1 MPIFNIHR
9 RFFEMKDVF
18 ISDSIVYVGVDD
30 KNIDLFESQYVVPN
44 GVSYN
49 SYVILDDKITIMD
62 TVDRR
67 GTEGWLANLK
77 ETLGDKKPYY
87 VVVSHL
93 EPDHAG
99 NLKTLLDLYPDI
111 KVIGNPK
118 TFTMIAQFF
127 DVDLSDDRKVVVSEG
142 DTVNLGTH
150 TLQFF
155 MAPLVHWP
163 EVMVAYEQSEKILFS
178 ADGFG
183 KFGALDADEPWED
196 EARRYFI
203 NIVGKYGVQV
213 QNLLKKAATL
223 DIQMICPLHGPI
235 LKENLGY
242 YIGKYL
248 TWSSYEPEEKGV
260 VIACASIHGNTMIAA
275 KKLAEIL
282 EAKGAPKVA
291 ISDLSRDDMA
301 ECIEDAFRYD
311 RLVLAAPTYDGGV
324 MPVMADFINHLKM
337 KAYQKRKVAF
347 IENGSWA
354 PMAAKL
360 MKEQMSA
367 MKDIEIVDEHVTIRS
382 AFKQSDVAALE
393 ALAGKLL

>member
-1 MPIFNIHR
+1 
-9 RFFEMKDVF
+9 MKDVV
-18 ISDSIVYVGVDD
+18 ISDSIIYTGVDD

-49 SYVILDDKITIMD
+49 SYVILDDRITIMD

-77 ETLGDKKPYY
+77 ATLGDKKPYY

-127 DVDLSDDRKVVVSEG
+127 DVDLSDDRKVVVGEG

-163 EVMVAYEQSEKILFS
+163 EVMVAYEQTEKILFS

-196 EARRYFI
+196 EARRYFV

-235 LKENLGY
+235 LKEDLGY

-260 VIACASIHGNTMIAA
+260 VIACASIHGNTMTAA

-282 EAKGAPKVA
+282 KEKGEKNVVLY
-291 ISDLSRDDMA
+291 DLARDDMPSA
-301 ECIEDAFRYD
+301 IADAYRYD
-311 RLVLAAPTYDGGV
+311 RLVVAAASYDGGIFPC
-324 MPVMADFINHLKM
+324 METFLRKLKA
-337 KAYQKRKVAF
+337 KNFQKRKVGY
-347 IENGSWA
+347 IQNGTWA
-354 PMAAKL
+354 PCTAKQMQAIMGE
-360 MKEQMSA
+360 MKNITNVEPVVTIKSA
-367 MKDIEIVDEHVTIRS
+367 MKAT
-382 AFKQSDVAALE
+382 DVASLE
-393 ALAGKLL
+393 ALADALMA

>member
-1 MPIFNIHR
+1 
-9 RFFEMKDVF
+9 MKDVF

-223 DIQMICPLHGPI
+223 DIQMICPLH
-235 LKENLGY
+235 
-242 YIGKYL
+242 
-248 TWSSYEPEEKGV
+248 SSDPERKPWLL
-260 VIACASIHGNTMIAA
+260 HRQ
-275 KKLAEIL
+275 
-282 EAKGAPKVA
+282 
-291 ISDLSRDDMA
+291 ISDLEQLRTGRKGRCDRMCFHSRK
-301 ECIEDAFRYD
+301 YHD
-311 RLVLAAPTYDGGV
+311 RCKETGGD
-324 MPVMADFINHLKM
+324 PES
-337 KAYQKRKVAF
+337 KRREKC
-347 IENGSWA
+347 GS
-354 PMAAKL
+354 L
-360 MKEQMSA
+360 
-367 MKDIEIVDEHVTIRS
+367 
-382 AFKQSDVAALE
+382 
-393 ALAGKLL
+393 

>member
-1 MPIFNIHR
+1 
-9 RFFEMKDVF
+9 MKDVV
-18 ISDSIVYVGVDD
+18 ISDSIIYTGVDD

-49 SYVILDDKITIMD
+49 SYVILDDRITIMD

-77 ETLGDKKPYY
+77 ATLGDKKPYY

-99 NLKTLLDLYPDI
+99 NLKTLLNLYPDI

-127 DVDLSDDRKVVVSEG
+127 DVDLSDDRKVVVGEG

-163 EVMVAYEQSEKILFS
+163 EVMVAYEQTEKILFS

-235 LKENLGY
+235 LKEDLGY

-260 VIACASIHGNTMIAA
+260 VIACASIHGNTMTAA

-282 EAKGAPKVA
+282 KEKGEKNVVLY
-291 ISDLSRDDMA
+291 DLARDDMPSA
-301 ECIEDAFRYD
+301 IADAYRYD
-311 RLVLAAPTYDGGV
+311 RLVVAAASYDGGIFPC
-324 MPVMADFINHLKM
+324 METFLRKLKA
-337 KAYQKRKVAF
+337 KNFQKRKVGY
-347 IENGSWA
+347 IQNGTWA
-354 PMAAKL
+354 PCTAKQMQAIMGE
-360 MKEQMSA
+360 MKNITNVEPVVTIKSA
-367 MKDIEIVDEHVTIRS
+367 MKAT
-382 AFKQSDVAALE
+382 DVASLE
-393 ALAGKLL
+393 ALADALMA

>member
-1 MPIFNIHR
+1 
-9 RFFEMKDVF
+9 MKDVF

-127 DVDLSDDRKVVVSEG
+127 DVDLSDDRKVVVGEG

-150 TLQFF
+150 TLQF
-155 MAPLVHWP
+155 LSLIHI
-163 EVMVAYEQSEKILFS
+163 SE
-178 ADGFG
+178 
-183 KFGALDADEPWED
+183 
-196 EARRYFI
+196 
-203 NIVGKYGVQV
+203 
-213 QNLLKKAATL
+213 
-223 DIQMICPLHGPI
+223 
-235 LKENLGY
+235 
-242 YIGKYL
+242 
-248 TWSSYEPEEKGV
+248 
-260 VIACASIHGNTMIAA
+260 
-275 KKLAEIL
+275 
-282 EAKGAPKVA
+282 
-291 ISDLSRDDMA
+291 
-301 ECIEDAFRYD
+301 
-311 RLVLAAPTYDGGV
+311 PTR
-324 MPVMADFINHLKM
+324 H
-337 KAYQKRKVAF
+337 
-347 IENGSWA
+347 
-354 PMAAKL
+354 
-360 MKEQMSA
+360 
-367 MKDIEIVDEHVTIRS
+367 
-382 AFKQSDVAALE
+382 
-393 ALAGKLL
+393 

>member
-1 MPIFNIHR
+1 
-9 RFFEMKDVF
+9 MKDVF

-118 TFTMIAQFF
+118 TFTMISQFF
-127 DVDLSDDRKVVVSEG
+127 DVDLSDDRKVVVGEG

-183 KFGALDADEPWED
+183 KFGALDADEH
-196 EARRYFI
+196 
-203 NIVGKYGVQV
+203 GKTKQD
-213 QNLLKKAATL
+213 A
-223 DIQMICPLHGPI
+223 I
-235 LKENLGY
+235 LSTSL
-242 YIGKYL
+242 
-248 TWSSYEPEEKGV
+248 
-260 VIACASIHGNTMIAA
+260 ANTAY
-275 KKLAEIL
+275 
-282 EAKGAPKVA
+282 
-291 ISDLSRDDMA
+291 R
-301 ECIEDAFRYD
+301 FRI
-311 RLVLAAPTYDGGV
+311 
-324 MPVMADFINHLKM
+324 F
-337 KAYQKRKVAF
+337 
-347 IENGSWA
+347 
-354 PMAAKL
+354 
-360 MKEQMSA
+360 
-367 MKDIEIVDEHVTIRS
+367 
-382 AFKQSDVAALE
+382 
-393 ALAGKLL
+393 

>member
-1 MPIFNIHR
+1 
-9 RFFEMKDVF
+9 MKDVV
-18 ISDSIVYVGVDD
+18 ISDSIIYTGVDD

-44 GVSYN
+44 AVSYN
-49 SYVILDDKITIMD
+49 SYVILDDRITIMD

-77 ETLGDKKPYY
+77 ATLGDKKPYY

-99 NLKTLLDLYPDI
+99 NLKTLLNLYPDI

-127 DVDLSDDRKVVVSEG
+127 DVDLSDDRKVVVGEG

-163 EVMVAYEQSEKILFS
+163 EVMVAYEQTEKILFS

-235 LKENLGY
+235 LKEDLGY

-260 VIACASIHGNTMIAA
+260 VIACASIHGNTMTAA

-282 EAKGAPKVA
+282 KEKGEKNVVLY
-291 ISDLSRDDMA
+291 DLARDDMPSA
-301 ECIEDAFRYD
+301 IADAYRYD
-311 RLVLAAPTYDGGV
+311 RLVVAAASYDGGIFPC
-324 MPVMADFINHLKM
+324 METFLRKLKA
-337 KAYQKRKVAF
+337 KNFQKRKVGY
-347 IENGSWA
+347 IQNGTWA
-354 PMAAKL
+354 PCTAKQMQAIMGE
-360 MKEQMSA
+360 MKNITNVEPVVTIKSA
-367 MKDIEIVDEHVTIRS
+367 MKAT
-382 AFKQSDVAALE
+382 DVASLE
-393 ALAGKLL
+393 ALADALMA

>member
-1 MPIFNIHR
+1 
-9 RFFEMKDVF
+9 MKDVF

-127 DVDLSDDRKVVVSEG
+127 DVDLSDDRKVVVGEG

-163 EVMVAYEQSEKILFS
+163 EVMVANEQSEKILFS

-282 EAKGAPKVA
+282 KAKGEKNVVLY
-291 ISDLSRDDMA
+291 DLARDDMPSA
-301 ECIEDAFRYD
+301 IADAYRYD
-311 RLVLAAPTYDGGV
+311 RLVVAAASYDGGIFPC
-324 MPVMADFINHLKM
+324 METFLRKLKA
-337 KAYQKRKVAF
+337 KNFQKRTVGY
-347 IENGSWA
+347 IQNGTWA
-354 PMAAKL
+354 PCTAK
-360 MKEQMSA
+360 QMQAIMGELKNITNAEPVVTIKSA
-367 MKDIEIVDEHVTIRS
+367 MKE
-382 AFKQSDVAALE
+382 ADVAQLE
-393 ALAGKLL
+393 ALADALMA

>member
-1 MPIFNIHR
+1 
-9 RFFEMKDVF
+9 MKDVF

-77 ETLGDKKPYY
+77 KTLGDKKPYY

-127 DVDLSDDRKVVVSEG
+127 DVDLSDDRKVVVGEG

-163 EVMVAYEQSEKILFS
+163 EVMVSYESKEKILFS

-183 KFGALDADEPWED
+183 KFGALSAEEEWTD

-213 QNLLKKAATL
+213 QTLLKKAAAL
-223 DIQMICPLHGPI
+223 DIQTICPLHGPV
-235 LKENLGY
+235 LKET
-242 YIGKYL
+242 IGHVLEKYQI
-248 TWSSYEPEEKGV
+248 WSSYGV
-260 VIACASIHGNTMIAA
+260 ESEGVFIAYASLHGNTEDAA
-275 KKLAEIL
+275 KKCKEIL
-282 EAKGAPKVA
+282 EKKGCPKVA
-291 ISDLSRDDMA
+291 IADLARGDMA
-301 ECIEDAFRYD
+301 EALEDAFRYGKI
-311 RLVLAAPTYDGGV
+311 VLAAPSYDAGV
-324 MPVMADFINHLKM
+324 MPVMADFLHHLQSKN
-337 KAYQKRKVAF
+337 YQKRTVAL

-354 PMAAKL
+354 PSAARTMKGML
-360 MKEQMSA
+360 DAMKEITVVEPVVTVRGALKES
-367 MKDIEIVDEHVTIRS
+367 DIPS
-382 AFKQSDVAALE
+382 LE
-393 ALAGKLL
+393 

>member
-1 MPIFNIHR
+1 
-9 RFFEMKDVF
+9 MKITDT
-18 ISDSIVYVGVDD
+18 IRYAGVNDHQV
-30 KNIDLFESQYVVPN
+30 DLFEGQYKVPN
-44 GVSYN
+44 GMSYN
-49 SYVILDDKITIMD
+49 SYVILDDRITIMD

-77 ETLGDKKPYY
+77 ATLGDKKPYY

-127 DVDLSDDRKVVVSEG
+127 DVDLSDDRKVVVGEG

-163 EVMVAYEQSEKILFS
+163 EVMVAYEQTEKILFS

-235 LKENLGY
+235 LKEDLGY

-260 VIACASIHGNTMIAA
+260 VIACASIHGNTMTAA

-282 EAKGAPKVA
+282 KEKGEKNVVLY
-291 ISDLSRDDMA
+291 DLARDDMPSA
-301 ECIEDAFRYD
+301 IADAYRYD
-311 RLVLAAPTYDGGV
+311 RLVVAAASYDGGIFPC
-324 MPVMADFINHLKM
+324 METFLRKLKA
-337 KAYQKRKVAF
+337 KNFQKRKVGY
-347 IENGSWA
+347 IQNGTWA
-354 PMAAKL
+354 PCTAKQMQAIMGE
-360 MKEQMSA
+360 MKNITNVEPVVTIKSA
-367 MKDIEIVDEHVTIRS
+367 MKAT
-382 AFKQSDVAALE
+382 DVASLE
-393 ALAGKLL
+393 ALADALMA

>member
-1 MPIFNIHR
+1 
-9 RFFEMKDVF
+9 MKDVV
-18 ISDSIVYVGVDD
+18 ISDSIIYTGVDD

-49 SYVILDDKITIMD
+49 SYVILDDRITIMD

-77 ETLGDKKPYY
+77 ATLGDKKPYY

-127 DVDLSDDRKVVVSEG
+127 DVDLSDDRKVVVGEG

-163 EVMVAYEQSEKILFS
+163 EVMVAYEQTEKILFS

-235 LKENLGY
+235 LKEDLGY

-260 VIACASIHGNTMIAA
+260 VIACASIHGNTMTAA

-282 EAKGAPKVA
+282 KEKGEKNVVLY
-291 ISDLSRDDMA
+291 DLARDDMPSA
-301 ECIEDAFRYD
+301 IADAYRYD
-311 RLVLAAPTYDGGV
+311 RLVVAAASYDGAIFPC
-324 MPVMADFINHLKM
+324 METFLRKLKA
-337 KAYQKRKVAF
+337 KNFQKRKVGY
-347 IENGSWA
+347 IQNGTWA
-354 PMAAKL
+354 PCTAKQMQAIMGE
-360 MKEQMSA
+360 MKNITNVEPVVTIKSA
-367 MKDIEIVDEHVTIRS
+367 MKAT
-382 AFKQSDVAALE
+382 DVASLE
-393 ALAGKLL
+393 ALADALMA

>member
-1 MPIFNIHR
+1 MIRIL
-9 RFFEMKDVF
+9 
-18 ISDSIVYVGVDD
+18 I
-30 KNIDLFESQYVVPN
+30 FESQYVVPN

-77 ETLGDKKPYY
+77 KTLGDKKPYY

-127 DVDLSDDRKVVVSEG
+127 DVDLSDDRKVVVGEG

-183 KFGALDADEPWED
+183 KFGALDADEPWEN

-223 DIQMICPLHGPI
+223 DIQMICPLHSFNPERKPWLLHRQISNLERLRTGRKGRCDRMCFHSRKYHDRC
-235 LKENLGY
+235 KETG
-242 YIGKYL
+242 GD
-248 TWSSYEPEEKGV
+248 PESKRREK
-260 VIACASIHGNTMIAA
+260 C
-275 KKLAEIL
+275 
-282 EAKGAPKVA
+282 
-291 ISDLSRDDMA
+291 
-301 ECIEDAFRYD
+301 
-311 RLVLAAPTYDGGV
+311 
-324 MPVMADFINHLKM
+324 
-337 KAYQKRKVAF
+337 
-347 IENGSWA
+347 GS
-354 PMAAKL
+354 L
-360 MKEQMSA
+360 
-367 MKDIEIVDEHVTIRS
+367 
-382 AFKQSDVAALE
+382 
-393 ALAGKLL
+393 

>member
-1 MPIFNIHR
+1 
-9 RFFEMKDVF
+9 MKDVF

-127 DVDLSDDRKVVVSEG
+127 DVDLSDDRKVVIGEG

-203 NIVGKYGVQV
+203 NIVGKYGG
-213 QNLLKKAATL
+213 A
-223 DIQMICPLHGPI
+223 
-235 LKENLGY
+235 
-242 YIGKYL
+242 GKG
-248 TWSSYEPEEKGV
+248 SGSGR
-260 VIACASIHGNTMIAA
+260 GR
-275 KKLAEIL
+275 
-282 EAKGAPKVA
+282 
-291 ISDLSRDDMA
+291 LSWQRS
-301 ECIEDAFRYD
+301 R
-311 RLVLAAPTYDGGV
+311 VW
-324 MPVMADFINHLKM
+324 NQH
-337 KAYQKRKVAF
+337 QKRCKTD
-347 IENGSWA
+347 GSCTFTGDLRERED
-354 PMAAKL
+354 PGGGNRR
-360 MKEQMSA
+360 
-367 MKDIEIVDEHVTIRS
+367 H
-382 AFKQSDVAALE
+382 
-393 ALAGKLL
+393 

>member
-1 MPIFNIHR
+1 
-9 RFFEMKDVF
+9 MKDVF

-77 ETLGDKKPYY
+77 KTLGDKKPYY

-127 DVDLSDDRKVVVSEG
+127 DVDLSDDRKVVVGEG

-163 EVMVAYEQSEKILFS
+163 EVMV
-178 ADGFG
+178 
-183 KFGALDADEPWED
+183 
-196 EARRYFI
+196 
-203 NIVGKYGVQV
+203 
-213 QNLLKKAATL
+213 
-223 DIQMICPLHGPI
+223 
-235 LKENLGY
+235 
-242 YIGKYL
+242 
-248 TWSSYEPEEKGV
+248 
-260 VIACASIHGNTMIAA
+260 
-275 KKLAEIL
+275 
-282 EAKGAPKVA
+282 
-291 ISDLSRDDMA
+291 
-301 ECIEDAFRYD
+301 
-311 RLVLAAPTYDGGV
+311 TYDSTDKVLLLMSCPKRSCSPLTVSVNSVPWMQTSHGKTKQD
-324 MPVMADFINHLKM
+324 AILSTSLANT
-337 KAYQKRKVAF
+337 AYRF
-347 IENGSWA
+347 RI
-354 PMAAKL
+354 
-360 MKEQMSA
+360 
-367 MKDIEIVDEHVTIRS
+367 
-382 AFKQSDVAALE
+382 F
-393 ALAGKLL
+393 

>member
-1 MPIFNIHR
+1 
-9 RFFEMKDVF
+9 MKDVV
-18 ISDSIVYVGVDD
+18 ISDSIIYTGVDD

-49 SYVILDDKITIMD
+49 SYVILDDRITIMD

-77 ETLGDKKPYY
+77 ATLGDKKPYY

-127 DVDLSDDRKVVVSEG
+127 DVDLSDDRKVVVGEG

-163 EVMVAYEQSEKILFS
+163 EVMVAYEQTEKILFS

-235 LKENLGY
+235 LKEDLGY

-260 VIACASIHGNTMIAA
+260 VIACASIHGNTMTAA

-282 EAKGAPKVA
+282 KEKGEKNVVLY
-291 ISDLSRDDMA
+291 DLARDDMPSA
-301 ECIEDAFRYD
+301 LADAYRYD
-311 RLVLAAPTYDGGV
+311 RLVVAAASYDGGIFPC
-324 MPVMADFINHLKM
+324 METFLRKLKA
-337 KAYQKRKVAF
+337 KNFQKRKVGY
-347 IENGSWA
+347 IQNGTWA
-354 PMAAKL
+354 PCTAKQMQAIMGE
-360 MKEQMSA
+360 MKNITNVEPVVTIKSA
-367 MKDIEIVDEHVTIRS
+367 MKAT
-382 AFKQSDVAALE
+382 DVASLE
-393 ALAGKLL
+393 ALADALMA

>member
-1 MPIFNIHR
+1 
-9 RFFEMKDVF
+9 MKDVF

-127 DVDLSDDRKVVVSEG
+127 DVDLSDDRKVVVGEG

-183 KFGALDADEPWED
+183 KFGALDADESWED

-213 QNLLKKAATL
+213 QNLL
-223 DIQMICPLHGPI
+223 
-235 LKENLGY
+235 
-242 YIGKYL
+242 
-248 TWSSYEPEEKGV
+248 
-260 VIACASIHGNTMIAA
+260 
-275 KKLAEIL
+275 
-282 EAKGAPKVA
+282 
-291 ISDLSRDDMA
+291 
-301 ECIEDAFRYD
+301 
-311 RLVLAAPTYDGGV
+311 
-324 MPVMADFINHLKM
+324 
-337 KAYQKRKVAF
+337 
-347 IENGSWA
+347 
-354 PMAAKL
+354 
-360 MKEQMSA
+360 
-367 MKDIEIVDEHVTIRS
+367 
-382 AFKQSDVAALE
+382 
-393 ALAGKLL
+393 

>member
-1 MPIFNIHR
+1 
-9 RFFEMKDVF
+9 MKDVF

-77 ETLGDKKPYY
+77 KTLGDKKPYY

-127 DVDLSDDRKVVVSEG
+127 DVDLSDDRKVVVGEG

-275 KKLAEIL
+275 EKLAEIL
-282 EAKGAPKVA
+282 KAKGEKNVVLY
-291 ISDLSRDDMA
+291 DLARDDMPSA
-301 ECIEDAFRYD
+301 IADAYRYD
-311 RLVLAAPTYDGGV
+311 RLVVAAASYDGGIFPC
-324 MPVMADFINHLKM
+324 METFLRKLKA
-337 KAYQKRKVAF
+337 KNFQKRTVGY
-347 IENGSWA
+347 IQNGTWA
-354 PMAAKL
+354 PCTAK
-360 MKEQMSA
+360 QMQAIMGELKNITNAEPVVTIKSA
-367 MKDIEIVDEHVTIRS
+367 MKEADI
-382 AFKQSDVAALE
+382 AQLE
-393 ALAGKLL
+393 ALADALMA